1 MTMSGFIEWLKSL
14 FASQDNK
21 NTAPGSQAG
30 SVTVEKTGPRRL
42 SLTVTGV
49 ISAQQIAAAQR
60 KLLELAGPQSRA
72 LIQAEDFTGFARGA
86 AGGMAAI
93 ERMHEVDELVD
104 RIAVVA
110 DRAKHEDL
118 NLFLC
123 GWTRKAQLKF
133 FAPGELEKAKVW
145 LES

>member
-1 MTMSGFIEWLKSL
+1 MSGLAEWVKSL
-14 FASQDNK
+14 LSVQDK
-21 NTAPGSQAG
+21 KKVVSDSPTG
-30 SVTVEKTGPRRL
+30 SVTVQKTGPRRL
-42 SLTVTGV
+42 SLTVTGI

-60 KLLELAGPQSRA
+60 KLLELAGPGGQSRG
-72 LIQAEDFTGFARGA
+72 LIQAEEFTGFARGA

-110 DRAKHEDL
+110 DRAKHEDM

-123 GWTRKAQLKF
+123 GWARKAQLKF
-133 FAPGELEKAKVW
+133 FAPGELEKAEAW